1 MIYVI
6 EWNDEKEMWR
16 VYVDYDNG
24 TTTIG
29 YYTRYDDAVKARD
42 DYKYG

>member
-1 MIYVI
+1 MIYII
-6 EWNDEKEMWR
+6 EWDDDRDKWH

-29 YYTRYDDAVKARD
+29 YYKHYSDAVKARD